1 MPRRTAATRGGGVTN
16 LPGRA
21 ELVPL
26 DPSPCRRACPVGINV
41 KAYVGLIAA
50 GRPELA
56 AAVIRERNPLPA
68 ACGRICSA
76 PCERDCL
83 RGRDGQPVAV
93 RALKWFAVEV
103 ERERRTCAAPP
114 ASPAARLPGRV
125 AVVGGGPAG
134 LTAAHDLAAAGAAVT
149 LFDAS
154 DRLGGL
160 LAHGVPAFRL
170 PREALEND
178 IAAILALGVET
189 RLGTSIDL
197 AAAPRLLEQGFS
209 AVVLATGAAAAAGPV
224 RTAGPHGLEAWSAD
238 ALVRQWAA
246 GERIVPGARL
256 LVFAEPGGITLGS
269 AAARLARRAGA
280 ERVTLCAPL
289 PLPAWPLDDEQRA
302 GLARD
307 GVALRPAAVPGTA
320 ERTAGALR
328 LPLDGPGEVVEVD
341 AVVVARPRWPEL
353 PADAP
358 FARAPLGTLAVHPVT
373 LETSVPG
380 VFAAGEL
387 SAGPRGVI
395 EAMAAGRRAARSV
408 LRRLAGR
415 PLAGDEPPA
424 FPATAAERGV
434 RLATRGGDRWRPAAE
449 PPPGAGRLDPVDPAL
464 TEPQAVAEARRC
476 LMCGPCEECRRCTP
490 TCEFILAVDAAPGRP
505 PEVVRLPRA
514 CLDAAPDSSRR
525 GEPPGRT
532 QGREAEVATGAA
544 AASSAPRRGEAGG
557 RLPAADPAAGLA
569 SFAPR
574 VVEARCVACGL
585 CVEVCPWNIPRVA
598 PRRRGAAV
606 AGIDPR
612 FCRSCGLC
620 AGACPTGA
628 LESPGLDPAPDP
640 AAEVRP

>member
-1 MPRRTAATRGGGVTN
+1 MPRRSIATRGGGVQN

-21 ELVPL
+21 ELVRL

-83 RGRDGQPVAV
+83 RGRDGRPVAV

-114 ASPAARLPGRV
+114 APPAARLPGRV

-134 LTAAHDLAAAGAAVT
+134 LTAAHDLAAAGVAVT

-154 DRLGGL
+154 ERLGGL

-170 PREALEND
+170 PREALDND
-178 IAAILALGVET
+178 VAAILALGVET
-189 RLGTSIDL
+189 RLGASVDVAT
-197 AAAPRLLEQGFS
+197 APRLLEQGFA

-256 LVFAEPGGITLGS
+256 LVVAEPGGLTLGV

-280 ERVTLCAPL
+280 QNVTLCAPL
-289 PLPAWPLDDEQRA
+289 PLSDWPIDDEQLA

-307 GVALRPAAVPGTA
+307 GVQLRPAAVPGPG

-328 LPLDGPGEVVEVD
+328 VPLDGSGGVLELD
-341 AVVVARPRWPEL
+341 ALVVARPRWPEL
-353 PADAP
+353 PAEAP

-408 LRRLAGR
+408 LRRLAGEPR
-415 PLAGDEPPA
+415 AGDDSRAGLVPESVP
-424 FPATAAERGV
+424 ERGV
-434 RLATRGGDRWRPAAE
+434 RLTTRGGDRWRPVAE
-449 PPPGAGRLDPVDPAL
+449 PPPGAARLDPVDPAL

-490 TCEFILAVDAAPGRP
+490 TCEFVLAIDAAGRT

-514 CLDAAPDSSRR
+514 
-525 GEPPGRT
+525 
-532 QGREAEVATGAA
+532 
-544 AASSAPRRGEAGG
+544 
-557 RLPAADPAAGLA
+557 RLADPAPDAADGLP
-569 SFAPR
+569 SLAPR

-585 CVEVCPWNIPRVA
+585 CAEVCPWNIPRIA

-620 AGACPTGA
+620 AGACPAGA
-628 LESPGLDPAPDP
+628 LEMPGLDAVPDP

>member
-1 MPRRTAATRGGGVTN
+1 MPRRSIAARGGRARN

-21 ELVPL
+21 ELVL
-26 DPSPCRRACPVGINV
+26 LEPSPCRRACPVGINV

-83 RGRDGQPVAV
+83 RGRDGRPVAV

-114 ASPAARLPGRV
+114 APPAARLPGRV

-134 LTAAHDLAAAGAAVT
+134 LTAAHDLAAAGVAVT
-149 LFDAS
+149 LFEAS
-154 DRLGGL
+154 DHLGGL

-170 PREALEND
+170 PREALD
-178 IAAILALGVET
+178 HDVAAILALGVET
-189 RLGTSIDL
+189 RLGASIDL
-197 AAAPRLLEQGFS
+197 AAAPRLLEQGFA

-238 ALVRQWAA
+238 ALVRQWAT
-246 GERIVPGARL
+246 GECIVPGARL
-256 LVFAEPGGITLGS
+256 LVVAEPGGLTLAA
-269 AAARLARRAGA
+269 AAARLARRTGA
-280 ERVTLCAPL
+280 QNVTLCAPL
-289 PLPAWPLDDEQRA
+289 PLSDWPLDDEQLA

-307 GVALRPAAVPGTA
+307 GVQLRPAAVPGPG

-328 LPLDGPGEVVEVD
+328 VPIEGSGEVLELD
-341 AVVVARPRWPEL
+341 ALVVARPRWPEL
-353 PADAP
+353 PAEAP

-408 LRRLAGR
+408 LRRLAGE
-415 PLAGDEPPA
+415 PLAGDDSRAGLATGAPP
-424 FPATAAERGV
+424 ERGV
-434 RLATRGGDRWRPAAE
+434 RLGTRGGDRWRPPAE
-449 PPPGAGRLDPVDPAL
+449 PPPGAARLDPVDPAL

-490 TCEFILAVDAAPGRP
+490 TCEFILAVDAAAGRT

-514 CLDAAPDSSRR
+514 
-525 GEPPGRT
+525 
-532 QGREAEVATGAA
+532 
-544 AASSAPRRGEAGG
+544 
-557 RLPAADPAAGLA
+557 RLADPAPDAADGLP
-569 SFAPR
+569 SLAPR

-585 CVEVCPWNIPRVA
+585 CVEVCPWNIPRIA

-606 AGIDPR
+606 ASIDPR

-620 AGACPTGA
+620 AGACPAGA
-628 LESPGLDPAPDP
+628 LEMPGLDAVPEP